1 MTIVLEIHLVVAFLA
16 LLLALFIGWVDN
28 GRRVMAA
35 VLGLQV
41 LIGLIVAGMLGAS
54 HVPLPPEVWS
64 HILGGLLAMF
74 AYIFAR
80 RIAGR
85 GKGGIALALSAV
97 GLLLILSTI
106 WLGLH
111 MVYPGKV

>member
-1 MTIVLEIHLVVAFLA
+1 VNIVLEIHLVVAFLVI
-16 LLLALFIGWVDN
+16 LLAVFLGWAQM

-35 VLGLQV
+35 VIGLQV

-54 HVPLPPEVWS
+54 HVPLPPAVWS
-64 HILGGLLAMF
+64 HVIGGLLAMF

-80 RIAGR
+80 RIADQ
-85 GKGGIALALSAV
+85 GKTGIALALSAV
-97 GLLLILSTI
+97 GLLLVLATA

>member
-1 MTIVLEIHLVVAFLA
+1 MNIVLEIHLVVAFLV
-16 LLLALFIGWVDN
+16 LLLALFIGWVQN
-28 GRRVMAA
+28 GRRVMVA

-41 LIGLIVAGMLGAS
+41 LIGLIAAGMLGAS
-54 HVPLPPEVWS
+54 HVALPPAVWS

-80 RIAGR
+80 RIADR

-106 WLGLH
+106 LLGLH
-111 MVYPGKV
+111 LVYPGKL